1 MQEYKQVWQKNNCWF
16 LKLVESNSWS
26 YPYSIWDEPIVKSF
40 DSKLLIILLYLIGG
54 RTSHSECENRIA
66 SHSKSAIFAS
76 HRTPHSNLKFHRT
89 PHSEC
94 DFRTQN
100 RTQSAIFECG
110 NPFFQSCFFEKKLKN
125 WLRVVE
131 TLIFF
136 RGFIPKRWL
145 SILEQIPMKKRIFL

>member
-100 RTQSAIFECG
+100 RTLSAILLTQNRTQSAIFECG
-110 NPFFQSCFFEKKLKN
+110 NPFFQSFFFWEKIEKLIKGSGDPD
-125 WLRVVE
+125 
-131 TLIFF
+131 FF
-136 RGFIPKRWL
+136 SWIHP
-145 SILEQIPMKKRIFL
+145 